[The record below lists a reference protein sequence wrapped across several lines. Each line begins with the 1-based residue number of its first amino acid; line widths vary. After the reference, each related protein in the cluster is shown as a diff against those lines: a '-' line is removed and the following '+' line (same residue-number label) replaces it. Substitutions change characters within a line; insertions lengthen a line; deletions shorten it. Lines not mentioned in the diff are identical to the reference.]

1 VPLALD
7 VLLPLPLT
15 PLRWLVPYGVEVR
28 SVGARVVVPWQR
40 GVRIGLVTGMEEVGD
55 ARSLELREAIAWLED
70 GAPLPAATVTWLL
83 AEAERTVTPAGVIL
97 ASLSLGTLRSDLDH
111 DVRLLA
117 HGQDG
122 ESAWQAADTAEGGE
136 MRIDELREQGLL
148 EERVTIR
155 VPTRRVLVPNAEPTD
170 PRLEGARKQAQRG
183 ALKTLQ
189 ALGQAES
196 GVALARA
203 ADVPESSVRTLLR
216 NGFARYEA
224 QPAPPPDV
232 TLAPP
237 PEPLPVD
244 APAEVRKAEDAPSV
258 ITGGT
263 LAERIA
269 RLLPTLTR
277 DVARSASPLLL
288 APERRMAEQV
298 AAWLAG
304 HLPVAY
310 LPAELDPRERRVWD
324 DAVAAEPARVLI
336 GTWPVLAVPVQRP
349 ARLVLLDAG
358 SDAYKLRAGARTWI
372 PHAAHA
378 WSETHDVPLT
388 LLDVLPDPETV
399 ALADAPQAS
408 VTLSRPAVRWV
419 LSDLTRSRSWPIGD
433 EAIRVLRQVQERHR
447 QALILVPRR
456 GFSAAMGCRDC
467 GAAVMC
473 PNCDLALRWH
483 ARDGRLRCHQCG
495 YDTPP
500 PRTCP
505 DCGGH
510 DLEAQRAAGSEWVL
524 RSLEGVTP
532 DLPRYRYDGDV
543 RDDLTPLLHGEPGV
557 LVGTT
562 ALLRTPP
569 LPVLS
574 LLLVS
579 QIDGTLHADDFRA
592 EMRVL
597 RLLARLEERA
607 GDRRPLGMIQT
618 FAADHDAL
626 RAFTSSDPEVLPR
639 ELARMNERRARF
651 GYPPHGRFA
660 LLQASAKRASDAWN
674 ALEEAAARLRTAG
687 AEAGE
692 ILGPAPAP
700 VARIRGRALA
710 HLILKTHG
718 DARRHELLRAAMSD
732 VPRGVTL
739 RVDVDP
745 RDIGEVL
752 E

>member
-1 VPLALD
+1 MPLALD

-170 PRLEGARKQAQRG
+170 PRLEGARKQAQRD
-183 ALKTLQ
+183 ALTTLH
-189 ALGQAES
+189 ALGQVES

-408 VTLSRPAVRWV
+408 VTLPRRAVRWV
-419 LSDLTRSRSWPIGD
+419 LSDLTRSRSWPLGD